1 MPTVCKDPRIK
12 TARASWA
19 RLAGLALAGL
29 LAAGALGAQAPAAQQ
44 KPTPHSRRDPFKTL
58 IIPPG
63 SGKGQP
69 LNLPAGK
76 AGLLIDRLQVQGIAI
91 GGPTGPVALVAE
103 GDETY
108 FLRPGDRI
116 YDGVVERL
124 EPSGIEFQRTRALAK
139 GQTVGAEVTRGI
151 VSAGESQ

>member
-1 MPTVCKDPRIK
+1 MPTVSKDPRIK

-19 RLAGLALAGL
+19 RIAGLALAAL
-29 LAAGALGAQAPAAQQ
+29 LAAGALGAQAPAAPH
-44 KPTPHSRRDPFKTL
+44 KLTPRSRRDPFKTL
-58 IIPPG
+58 IAPPG

-69 LNLPAGK
+69 LDLPAGK
-76 AGLLIDRLQVQGIAI
+76 AGLLIDRLQVQGIAV
-91 GGPTGPVALVAE
+91 GGPTGPVALVE
-103 GDETY
+103 QGDETY

-116 YDGVVERL
+116 YDGLVERL

-151 VSAGESQ
+151 ASEAESK